1 VKPTEGGHLM
11 SYVLGIDI
19 GTYESKGVLV
29 NREGKILAQSS
40 VPHKLEIPHRG
51 WAEHDA
57 EATWWHDFKQLSQT
71 LTYMAR
77 MNYGIAADEIEAVGV
92 SSIAPAVLPIDRDGK
107 ALRKAILYGVDTRAE
122 REIDA
127 MNEEIGEERVF
138 QIGGQSLSS
147 QAAGPKIK
155 WIRDHEPEVYSRTHK
170 FLCGSGYLV
179 YRLTGQCVIDRYT
192 AVNFAPLFDIQTL
205 EWNEQAVSYTTE
217 AEKLPALAWSTDI
230 VGCVTAGAAEETGL
244 AQGTRVIAGTA
255 DAMSEAISI
264 GAIHQ
269 GDLMMMYG
277 SSTFFILTTDRI
289 MNTRELWP
297 NVHIVPGAHTLTGG
311 TATAGSLTRWFVD
324 QCMGRGKDGGE
335 TSGWSVEQAYIH
347 MAEQAAL
354 SPPGSNG
361 LITLPFFSGERTPI
375 HDASAKGMMFGL
387 SLNHTAADMYRSL
400 LEGISFSIRHNL
412 DAMKGLGAS
421 VQRIVSVGG
430 GVKNK
435 LWLQSVSDI
444 CQVRQ
449 AIPEVTVGAAY
460 GNAYICGLALGWH
473 DRLEEIAEWVNII
486 RYIEPG
492 SEHLDVYERHY
503 AIYHRLYERTK
514 DLMKGL

>member
-1 VKPTEGGHLM
+1 M

-29 NREGKILAQSS
+29 DRNGKLVAQSA

-57 EATWWHDFKQLSQT
+57 EATWWHDFKQLSKS
-71 LTYMAR
+71 LIHMAR
-77 MNYGIAADEIEAVGV
+77 MNYGISADEIEAVGV
-92 SSIAPAVLPIDRDGK
+92 SSIAPAVLPIDRDGTP
-107 ALRKAILYGVDTRAE
+107 LRKAILYGVDTRAE
-122 REIDA
+122 REIA
-127 MNEEIGEERVF
+127 ALNEAIGEERVF
-138 QIGGQSLSS
+138 EIGGQSLSS
-147 QAAGPKIK
+147 QAAGPKMK
-155 WIRDHEPEVYSRTHK
+155 WIKHHEPEVYEKTYK

-179 YRLTGQCVIDRYT
+179 YKLTGQCVIDRYT
-192 AVNFAPLFDIQTL
+192 AVNYAPLFDIHTL
-205 EWNEQAVSYTTE
+205 EWNDESVSHMTE
-217 AEKLPALAWSTDI
+217 ADKLPALTWSTDI
-230 VGCVTAGAAEETGL
+230 VGTVTRQAAEQTGL
-244 AQGTRVIAGTA
+244 APGTRVIAGTA

-289 MNTRELWP
+289 MKTKELWP
-297 NVHIVPGAHTLTGG
+297 NVHIVPGANTLTGG

-324 QCMGRGKDGGE
+324 QCLGRDMGSGE
-335 TSGWSVEQAYIH
+335 ASNWSVQQAYTYMSEQAG
-347 MAEQAAL
+347 L

-361 LITLPFFSGERTPI
+361 LITLPFFSGERTPV

-387 SLNHTAADMYRSL
+387 SLNHTTADMYRSL

-412 DAMKGLGAS
+412 DVMQELGAS
-421 VQRIVSVGG
+421 VKRIVSVGG
-430 GVKNK
+430 GVKNE

-449 AIPEVTVGAAY
+449 AIPEITVGAAY
-460 GNAYICGLALGWH
+460 GNAYICGMALGWH
-473 DRLEEIAEWVNII
+473 DNLEEIDEWVNII
-486 RYIEPG
+486 RHIEPG
-492 SEHLDVYERHY
+492 VNDREVYERHY

-514 DLMKGL
+514 DLMKDL